1 MEKRKN
7 QYEVDLAS
15 PNHGPLS
22 KRLDNTSTPILPMKN
37 VQNRMA
43 VTFNANSSDSEEADN
58 EDSQFIG
65 N

>member
-1 MEKRKN
+1 VEKRKN
-7 QYEVDLAS
+7 KYEVDLVS

-22 KRLDNTSTPILPMKN
+22 KRLDNTSTPILPSKN
-37 VQNRMA
+37 FQNRMTA
-43 VTFNANSSDSEEADN
+43 TFNANSSDSEEADN